1 MNRKHSFLARGVMAF
16 SILVLATGCSGYGD
30 GGADR
35 SGAATTVGASPADG
49 LYFSGHSVLE
59 IARGT
64 WTLQGLSLRL
74 TGDVNVTGNEMVLS
88 REATC
93 PEKGTYGWT
102 LENGQ
107 LTLQTVNEA
116 CPGRDV
122 VLQGSWGPISPL
134 GAHPKKGAS
143 VALPDLHFATFA
155 GERDVTGEASAEMQV
170 LISEK
175 QGYLFSP
182 TVLVGS
188 PGQQLRLVVHNEKGP
203 GIVPLPHNFQLPQQD
218 IDVDIRPGEDA
229 TVTVTF
235 PLSGSL
241 TFLCKFHGNRGQAGV
256 LTVA

>member
-1 MNRKHSFLARGVMAF
+1 MNRKHSFVARGVAAF
-16 SILVLATGCSGYGD
+16 GILVLATGCSGSGY

-35 SGAATTVGASPADG
+35 SGAATTVGSSAADG

-64 WTLQGLSLRL
+64 WTLQGVSLHL
-74 TGDVNVTGNEMVLS
+74 TGDVNVTGNLLVLS

-93 PEKGTYGWT
+93 PDKGTYGWR
-102 LENGQ
+102 LAAGQ

-122 VLQGSWGPISPL
+122 VLQGSWGPISSL
-134 GAHPKKGAS
+134 AADSKKGET

-155 GERDVTGEASAEMQV
+155 GERDVVGHAFAEIHV

-175 QGYLFSP
+175 RGYLFSP
-182 TVLVGS
+182 TVLEGS
-188 PGQQLRLVVHNEKGP
+188 PGQRLQLVVRNEKGS
-203 GIVPLPHNFQLPQQD
+203 GIAPLLHNFQLPQQD

-229 TVTVTF
+229 TVTVSF
-235 PLSGSL
+235 PQSGSL
-241 TFLCKFHGNRGQAGV
+241 TFVCKYHGDDGQAGV
-256 LTVA
+256 LSVA